1 MKNKLVVQWSLCK
14 MKICFKVTMF
24 VGLNY
29 VHKLKLWKYTYFE
42 IEFVYLY
49 GYRNLLFAMLS
60 KVELMLCVYKLLY
73 YTNLDKL
80 ELN

>member
-1 MKNKLVVQWSLCK
+1 
-14 MKICFKVTMF
+14 MF

-29 VHKLKLWKYTYFE
+29 VYKLKLWKYIYFE

-49 GYRNLLFAMLS
+49 GYRNQLFAMLN

-73 YTNLDKL
+73 YTNLDNL
-80 ELN
+80 ELK